1 MRGDAPAA
9 KGDLPLQP
17 SSGQGITANALMPGG
32 IRTGLQRHLDESS
45 TDPEQEA
52 IFDAY
57 PWRTA
62 QQGAATSVLLAASP
76 LVEGIGGRYFE
87 NCNEALPSD
96 VVPADGEADG
106 VAAHALDPVAAERL
120 WQVSEDL
127 LAS

>member
-1 MRGDAPAA
+1 
-9 KGDLPLQP
+9 
-17 SSGQGITANALMPGG
+17 MPGG
-32 IRTGLQRHLDESS
+32 IRTGLQRHLIGSS
-45 TDPEQEA
+45 TDPEQKK

-62 QQGAATSVLLAASP
+62 QQGAATSALLAASP

-96 VVPADGEADG
+96 VAPPAGEADG
-106 VAAHALDPVAAERL
+106 VAAHALDAEAARRL
-120 WQVSEDL
+120 WRVSEDL